1 MVTRNIRLTSR
12 ALLSFG
18 AICMLLIGMGAIA
31 LWKMGQI
38 HDAAV
43 DLQSNW
49 LPSVRQATK
58 IESATL
64 RVRLETLHYVTEN
77 PDQKGASRGKLDSLK
92 STLTQAIRDYEPLVS
107 SPEEKASYERVK
119 QGAQGYLD
127 KLSILIDSGTLNSTE
142 QATAYVNQVTV
153 PLALALQTA
162 VDELIQVNERG
173 ADLSATLAGDQFNTG
188 ITLTAAIIIVAILMT
203 ILIATLFTKSITHP
217 VRLLLATTQKIAEGD
232 LRAQVEVSG
241 QDELTDLQN
250 STQAMLDSL
259 KSTIRHIADSS
270 TQLASAAEEM
280 SAITR
285 ESNAGIQQQ
294 SMETEQ
300 AATAVNE
307 MTAAVEEVARNAVS
321 ASRSTQ
327 DSERSA
333 GLGKE
338 RVDQTIR
345 SIEKLTVT
353 VEGTRVEM
361 AGLAQ
366 QAQDITKVLDVI
378 RAIAEQTNLLALNA
392 AIEAAR
398 AGEQG
403 RGFAVVADEV
413 RALAHR
419 TQLSTQEIEQMIQGI
434 QAGSSKAMLSM
445 QQSSQDASET
455 LTIAHEAGT
464 AITHIAHAISEI
476 NERNLMIATA
486 SEEQAQ
492 VARSVDQNL
501 MSIRDLSMQ
510 SSSAASQTSIA
521 SSELSGLAVGLNKLV
536 TRFSL

>member
-1 MVTRNIRLTSR
+1 MVTRNLKLTSR

-18 AICMLLIGMGAIA
+18 AICVLLIGLGGLA

-38 HDAAV
+38 HDAAL
-43 DLQSNW
+43 DLQTNW
-49 LPSVRQATK
+49 MPSVRQAAK
-58 IESATL
+58 IESGTL
-64 RVRLETLHYVTEN
+64 RVRLEALHYATEG
-77 PDQKGASRGKLDSLK
+77 DSQKPASLNKLGTLK
-92 STLTQAIRDYEPLVS
+92 TTLAQAIKDYEPLVS
-107 SPEEKASYERVK
+107 GPEEKAAYEQVK
-119 QGAQGYLD
+119 RGARDYLD
-127 KLSILIDSGTLNSTE
+127 KLAVMIDSTQTN
-142 QATAYVNQVTV
+142 TAQQTADYINQITV
-153 PLALALQTA
+153 PLANTLQA
-162 VDELIQVNERG
+162 SIEELIRINESG
-173 ADLSATLAGDQFNTG
+173 AEQSAVIAGEQFSTG
-188 ITLTAAIIIVAILMT
+188 LTVTWVIIILAIVLT
-203 ILIATLFTKSITHP
+203 ILIATLFTRSVTRP
-217 VRLLLATTQKIAEGD
+217 VLSLLASTRKIAEGD
-232 LRAQVEVSG
+232 LRTQVEVSG
-241 QDELTDLQN
+241 HDELTDLQAA
-250 STQAMLDSL
+250 TQAMLDSL
-259 KSTIRHIADSS
+259 KSTIRHISDSS

-294 SMETEQ
+294 SMETDQ
-300 AATAVNE
+300 AATAVNQ

-321 ASRSTQ
+321 ASQSTQ
-327 DSERSA
+327 ASEHSA

-338 RVDQTIR
+338 RVEQTIHA
-345 SIEKLTVT
+345 IEKLTGT
-353 VEGTRVEM
+353 VENTRVEM

-434 QAGSSKAMLSM
+434 QNGSSKAMLSM
-445 QQSSQDASET
+445 QQSSEDANQT
-455 LTIAHEAGT
+455 LAIAHEAGS
-464 AITHIAHAISEI
+464 AIGHITEAISDI

-486 SEEQAQ
+486 SEQQAQ

-501 MSIRDLSMQ
+501 MSIRDLALQ
-510 SSSAASQTSIA
+510 SSSAASQTSLA
-521 SSELSGLAVGLNKLV
+521 SSELSSLAVGLNKLV
-536 TRFSL
+536 ARFAL

>member
-1 MVTRNIRLTSR
+1 MVTRNLKLTSR

-18 AICMLLIGMGAIA
+18 AICVLLIGLGGLA

-38 HDAAV
+38 HDAAL
-43 DLQSNW
+43 DLQTNW
-49 LPSVRQATK
+49 MPSVRQAAK
-58 IESATL
+58 IESGTL
-64 RVRLETLHYVTEN
+64 RVRLEALHYATEGDN
-77 PDQKGASRGKLDSLK
+77 QKPASLDKLGTLK
-92 STLTQAIRDYEPLVS
+92 TTLAQAIKDYEPLVS
-107 SPEEKASYERVK
+107 GPEEKAAYEQVK
-119 QGAQGYLD
+119 RGAQDYLD
-127 KLSILIDSGTLNSTE
+127 KLAVMINST
-142 QATAYVNQVTV
+142 QTNTAQQTADYINQITV
-153 PLALALQTA
+153 PLANTLQA
-162 VDELIQVNERG
+162 SIEELIRINESG
-173 ADLSATLAGDQFNTG
+173 AGQSAVIAGDQFSTG
-188 ITLTAAIIIVAILMT
+188 LTVTWVIIILAIVLT
-203 ILIATLFTKSITHP
+203 ILIATLFTRSVTRP
-217 VRLLLATTQKIAEGD
+217 VLSLLASTRKIAEGD
-232 LRAQVEVSG
+232 LRTQVEVSG
-241 QDELTDLQN
+241 HDELTDLQAA
-250 STQAMLDSL
+250 TQAMLDSL
-259 KSTIRHIADSS
+259 KSTIRHISDSS

-294 SMETEQ
+294 SMETDQ

-321 ASRSTQ
+321 ASQSTQ
-327 DSERSA
+327 ASERSA

-338 RVDQTIR
+338 RVEQTIHA
-345 SIEKLTVT
+345 IEKLTGT
-353 VEGTRVEM
+353 VENTRVEM

-434 QAGSSKAMLSM
+434 QNGSSKAMLSM
-445 QQSSQDASET
+445 QQSSEDANQT
-455 LTIAHEAGT
+455 LAIAHEAGS
-464 AITHIAHAISEI
+464 AIGHITEAISDI

-501 MSIRDLSMQ
+501 MSIRDLALQ
-510 SSSAASQTSIA
+510 SSSAASQTSLA
-521 SSELSGLAVGLNKLV
+521 SSELSSLAVGLNKLV
-536 TRFSL
+536 ARFAL

>member
-1 MVTRNIRLTSR
+1 MVTRNLKLTSR

-18 AICMLLIGMGAIA
+18 AICVLLIGLGGLA

-38 HDAAV
+38 HDAAL
-43 DLQSNW
+43 DLQTNW
-49 LPSVRQATK
+49 MPSVRQAAK
-58 IESATL
+58 IESGTL
-64 RVRLETLHYVTEN
+64 RVRLEALHYATEG
-77 PDQKGASRGKLDSLK
+77 DSQKPASLNKLGTLK
-92 STLTQAIRDYEPLVS
+92 TTLAEAIKDYDPLVS
-107 SPEEKASYERVK
+107 GPEEKAAYEQVK
-119 QGAQGYLD
+119 RGARDYLD
-127 KLSILIDSGTLNSTE
+127 KLAVMIDSTQTN
-142 QATAYVNQVTV
+142 TAQQTADYINQITV
-153 PLALALQTA
+153 PLANTLQA
-162 VDELIQVNERG
+162 SIEELIRINESG
-173 ADLSATLAGDQFNTG
+173 AEQSAVVAGEQFSG
-188 ITLTAAIIIVAILMT
+188 GLTVTWVIIILAIVLT
-203 ILIATLFTKSITHP
+203 ILIATLFTRSITHP
-217 VRLLLATTQKIAEGD
+217 VLSLLASTRKIAEGD
-232 LRAQVEVSG
+232 LRTQVEVSG
-241 QDELTDLQN
+241 RDELTDLQAA
-250 STQAMLDSL
+250 TQAMLDSL
-259 KSTIRHIADSS
+259 KSTIRHISDSS

-294 SMETEQ
+294 SMETDQ
-300 AATAVNE
+300 AATAVNQ

-321 ASRSTQ
+321 ASQSTQ
-327 DSERSA
+327 ASERSA

-338 RVDQTIR
+338 RVEQTIHA
-345 SIEKLTVT
+345 IEKLTGT
-353 VEGTRVEM
+353 VENTRVEM

-434 QAGSSKAMLSM
+434 QNGSSKAMLSM
-445 QQSSQDASET
+445 QQSSEDANQT
-455 LTIAHEAGT
+455 LAIAHEAGS
-464 AITHIAHAISEI
+464 AIGHITEAISDI

-486 SEEQAQ
+486 SEQQAQ

-501 MSIRDLSMQ
+501 MSIRDLALQ
-510 SSSAASQTSIA
+510 SSSAASQTSLA
-521 SSELSGLAVGLNKLV
+521 SSELSSLAVGLNKLV
-536 TRFSL
+536 ARFAL

>member
-1 MVTRNIRLTSR
+1 MVTRNLKLTSR

-18 AICMLLIGMGAIA
+18 AICVLLIGLGGLA

-38 HDAAV
+38 HDAAL
-43 DLQSNW
+43 DLQTNW
-49 LPSVRQATK
+49 MPSVRQAAK
-58 IESATL
+58 IESGTL
-64 RVRLETLHYVTEN
+64 RVRLEALHYATEGDN
-77 PDQKGASRGKLDSLK
+77 QKPASLNKLGTLK
-92 STLTQAIRDYEPLVS
+92 TTLAEAIKDYEPLVS
-107 SPEEKASYERVK
+107 GPEEKAAYEQVK
-119 QGAQGYLD
+119 RGARDYLD
-127 KLSILIDSGTLNSTE
+127 KLAVMIDSTQTN
-142 QATAYVNQVTV
+142 TAQQTADYINQITV
-153 PLALALQTA
+153 PLANTLQA
-162 VDELIQVNERG
+162 SIEELIRINESG
-173 ADLSATLAGDQFNTG
+173 AEQSAVVAGEQFSG
-188 ITLTAAIIIVAILMT
+188 GLTVTWVIIILAIVLT
-203 ILIATLFTKSITHP
+203 ILIATLFTRSITHP
-217 VRLLLATTQKIAEGD
+217 VLSLLASTRKIAEGD
-232 LRAQVEVSG
+232 LRTQVEVSG
-241 QDELTDLQN
+241 RDELTDLQAA
-250 STQAMLDSL
+250 TQAMLDSL
-259 KSTIRHIADSS
+259 KSTIRHISDSS

-294 SMETEQ
+294 SMETDQ
-300 AATAVNE
+300 AATAVNQ

-321 ASRSTQ
+321 ASQSTQ
-327 DSERSA
+327 ASEHSA

-338 RVDQTIR
+338 RVEQTIHA
-345 SIEKLTVT
+345 IEKLTGT
-353 VEGTRVEM
+353 VENTRVEM

-434 QAGSSKAMLSM
+434 QNGSSKAMLSM
-445 QQSSQDASET
+445 QQSSEDANQT
-455 LTIAHEAGT
+455 LAIAHEAGS
-464 AITHIAHAISEI
+464 AIGHITEAISDI

-486 SEEQAQ
+486 SEQQAQ

-501 MSIRDLSMQ
+501 MSIRDLALQ
-510 SSSAASQTSIA
+510 SSSAASQTSLA
-521 SSELSGLAVGLNKLV
+521 SSELSSLAVGLNKLV
-536 TRFSL
+536 ARFAL

>member
-1 MVTRNIRLTSR
+1 MVTRNLKLTSR

-18 AICMLLIGMGAIA
+18 AICILLIGLGGLA

-38 HDAAV
+38 HDVAL
-43 DLQSNW
+43 DLQSSW

-58 IESATL
+58 IESGTL
-64 RVRLETLHYVTEN
+64 RVRLEALHYATEN
-77 PDQKGASRGKLDSLK
+77 DNQKAASLDKLGTLK
-92 STLTQAIRDYEPLVS
+92 TTLAQAIKDYEPLVS
-107 SPEEKASYERVK
+107 SPEEKTAYTQVQR
-119 QGAQGYLD
+119 GAQDYLD
-127 KLSILIDSGTLNSTE
+127 KLAIMIASSQTN
-142 QATAYVNQVTV
+142 TAQQTADYINQVTV
-153 PLALALQTA
+153 PLANTLQA
-162 VDELIQVNERG
+162 AIEELIRINERG
-173 ADLSATLAGDQFNTG
+173 AEQSAVVADEQFSSGLVVTSV
-188 ITLTAAIIIVAILMT
+188 IIVLAIVLT
-203 ILIATLFTKSITHP
+203 ILIATLFTRSITRP
-217 VRLLLATTQKIAEGD
+217 VLSLLVSTRKIAEGD
-232 LRAQVEVSG
+232 LRTQVEVSG
-241 QDELTDLQN
+241 QDELTDLQAA
-250 STQAMLDSL
+250 TQAMLDSL
-259 KSTIRHIADSS
+259 KSTIRHISDSS

-294 SMETEQ
+294 SMETDQ

-321 ASRSTQ
+321 ASQSTQ
-327 DSERSA
+327 ASERSA

-338 RVDQTIR
+338 RVEQTIHA
-345 SIEKLTVT
+345 IEKLTGT
-353 VEGTRVEM
+353 VENTRVEM

-434 QAGSSKAMLSM
+434 QNGSSKAMLSM
-445 QQSSQDASET
+445 QQSSEDANQT
-455 LTIAHEAGT
+455 LAIAHEAGS
-464 AITHIAHAISEI
+464 AIGHITDAISDI

-501 MSIRDLSMQ
+501 MSIRDLALQ
-510 SSSAASQTSIA
+510 SSSAASQTSLA
-521 SSELSGLAVGLNKLV
+521 SSELSSLAVGLNKLV
-536 TRFSL
+536 ARFAL

>member
-18 AICMLLIGMGAIA
+18 AICLLLIGMGGIA

-38 HDAAV
+38 HDAAI
-43 DLQSNW
+43 DLQTNW
-49 LPSVRQATK
+49 MPSVRQATK

-64 RVRLETLHYVTEN
+64 RIRLEILHFATN
-77 PDQKGASRGKLDSLK
+77 AQPLKGASRDKLAGLK
-92 STLTQAIRDYEPLVS
+92 STLNQAIQDYAPLVS
-107 SPEEKASYERVK
+107 SSNEQATYERVK
-119 QGAQGYLD
+119 QGAQNWLD
-127 KLSILIDSGTLNSTE
+127 KLSVLTDSNNSSSEEQQVQYLNQFS
-142 QATAYVNQVTV
+142 V
-153 PLALALQTA
+153 PLANALQTTI
-162 VDELIQVNERG
+162 DELIDINERG
-173 ADLSATLAGDQFNTG
+173 AAQSAAQAGDQFNQG
-188 ITLTAAIIIVAILMT
+188 ITLTAVIILATILLT
-203 ILIATLFTKSITHP
+203 VLIATLFTKSITHP
-217 VRLLLATTQKIAEGD
+217 VRQLLATTQKIADGD

-241 QDELTDLQN
+241 NDELTELQN

-455 LTIAHEAGT
+455 LTIAHEAGS
-464 AITHIAHAISEI
+464 AITHITHAISEI

-501 MSIRDLSMQ
+501 TSIRDLSMQ

-521 SSELSGLAVGLNKLV
+521 SSELSSLAVDLNKLV

>member
-1 MVTRNIRLTSR
+1 MVIRNLKLTSR

-18 AICMLLIGMGAIA
+18 AICVLLIGLGGLA

-38 HDAAV
+38 HDAAL
-43 DLQSNW
+43 DLQANW
-49 LPSVRQATK
+49 LPSVRQAAK
-58 IESATL
+58 IESGTL
-64 RVRLETLHYVTEN
+64 RVRLEALHYATEG
-77 PDQKGASRGKLDSLK
+77 DSQKPASLDKLNTLK
-92 STLTQAIRDYEPLVS
+92 TTLVEAIKGYEPLVS
-107 SPEEKASYERVK
+107 GPEEKAAYEQVK
-119 QGAQGYLD
+119 RGARDYLD
-127 KLSILIDSGTLNSTE
+127 KLAVMIDSTKTN
-142 QATAYVNQVTV
+142 TAQQTADYINQVTV
-153 PLALALQTA
+153 PLANTLQASIEELLRINESGAEQSA
-162 VDELIQVNERG
+162 VV
-173 ADLSATLAGDQFNTG
+173 AGEQFSG
-188 ITLTAAIIIVAILMT
+188 GLTVTWVIIILAIVLT
-203 ILIATLFTKSITHP
+203 VLIATLFTRSITHP
-217 VRLLLATTQKIAEGD
+217 VLSLLASTRKIAEGD
-232 LRAQVEVSG
+232 LRTQVDVSG
-241 QDELTDLQN
+241 RDELTDLQAA
-250 STQAMLDSL
+250 TQAMLDSL
-259 KSTIRHIADSS
+259 KSTIRHISDSS

-294 SMETEQ
+294 SMETDQ
-300 AATAVNE
+300 AATAVNQ

-321 ASRSTQ
+321 ASQSTQ
-327 DSERSA
+327 ASERSA

-338 RVDQTIR
+338 RVEQTIHA
-345 SIEKLTVT
+345 IEKLTGT
-353 VEGTRVEM
+353 VENTRVEM

-434 QAGSSKAMLSM
+434 QNGSSKAMLSM
-445 QQSSQDASET
+445 QQSSEDANQT
-455 LTIAHEAGT
+455 LAIAHEAGS
-464 AITHIAHAISEI
+464 AIGHITEAISDI

-501 MSIRDLSMQ
+501 MSIRDLALQ
-510 SSSAASQTSIA
+510 SSSAASQTSLA
-521 SSELSGLAVGLNKLV
+521 SSELSSLAVGLNKLV
-536 TRFSL
+536 ARFAL

>member
-1 MVTRNIRLTSR
+1 MKLTLR
-12 ALLSFG
+12 ALISFG
-18 AICMLLIGMGAIA
+18 SICVLLVGLGGLA

-43 DLQSNW
+43 ELQTNW
-49 LPSVRQATK
+49 LPSVRQATL
-58 IESATL
+58 IESSTL
-64 RVRLETLHYVTEN
+64 RLRLETLHYVTEN
-77 PDQKGASRGKLDSLK
+77 AADKAATLSNLATLK
-92 STLTQAIRDYEPLVS
+92 SNLNQAIKDYAALVS
-107 SPEEKASYERVK
+107 SPHEQDTYDRVK
-119 QGAQGYLD
+119 SGAQAYQD
-127 KLSILIDSGTLNSTE
+127 KLAVLLESSKTSSTE
-142 QATAYVNQVTV
+142 EATNYVNQVTV
-153 PLALALQTA
+153 PLANTLQSSI
-162 VDELIQVNERG
+162 DELIRINEQG
-173 ADLSATLAGDQFNTG
+173 AAQSATDAGTQFTAG
-188 ITLTAAIIIVAILMT
+188 ITLTGVIIVVAILLT
-203 ILIATLFTKSITHP
+203 ALIALLFTRSIILP
-217 VRLLLATTQKIAEGD
+217 VQTLLATTRKIAEGD
-232 LRAQVEVSG
+232 LRTQVEVSG
-241 QDELTDLQN
+241 QDELTELQ
-250 STQAMLDSL
+250 TATRAMLDSL

-321 ASRSTQ
+321 ASQSTQ
-327 DSERSA
+327 ESERSA

-338 RVDQTIR
+338 RVEQTIH
-345 SIEKLTVT
+345 SIEKLTGT
-353 VEGTRVEM
+353 VENTRVEM

-434 QAGSSKAMLSM
+434 QSGSNKAMLSM
-445 QQSSQDASET
+445 QQSSEDASQT
-455 LTIAHEAGT
+455 LAIAHEAGS
-464 AITHIAHAISEI
+464 AIGHITQAISHI

-501 MSIRDLSMQ
+501 MSIRDLSVQ

-521 SSELSGLAVGLNKLV
+521 SSELSNLAMGLNKLV
-536 TRFSL
+536 ARFSL

>member
-1 MVTRNIRLTSR
+1 MKLTSR

-18 AICMLLIGMGAIA
+18 AICVLLIGLGGLA

-38 HDAAV
+38 HDAAL
-43 DLQSNW
+43 DLQTNW
-49 LPSVRQATK
+49 MPSVRQAAK
-58 IESATL
+58 IESGTL
-64 RVRLETLHYVTEN
+64 RVRLEALHYATEG
-77 PDQKGASRGKLDSLK
+77 DSQKPASLNKLGTLK
-92 STLTQAIRDYEPLVS
+92 TTLAEAIKDYDPLVS
-107 SPEEKASYERVK
+107 GPEEKAAYEQVK
-119 QGAQGYLD
+119 RGARDYLD
-127 KLSILIDSGTLNSTE
+127 KLAVMIDSTQTN
-142 QATAYVNQVTV
+142 TAQQTADYINQITV
-153 PLALALQTA
+153 PLANTLQA
-162 VDELIQVNERG
+162 SIEELIRINESG
-173 ADLSATLAGDQFNTG
+173 AEQSAVVAGEQFSG
-188 ITLTAAIIIVAILMT
+188 GLTVTWVIIILAIVLT
-203 ILIATLFTKSITHP
+203 ILIATLFTRSITHP
-217 VRLLLATTQKIAEGD
+217 VLSLLASTRKIAEGD
-232 LRAQVEVSG
+232 LRTQVEVSG
-241 QDELTDLQN
+241 RDELTDLQAA
-250 STQAMLDSL
+250 TQAMLDSL
-259 KSTIRHIADSS
+259 KSTIRHISDSS

-294 SMETEQ
+294 SMETDQ
-300 AATAVNE
+300 AATAVNQ

-321 ASRSTQ
+321 ASQSTQ
-327 DSERSA
+327 ASERSA

-338 RVDQTIR
+338 RVEQTIHA
-345 SIEKLTVT
+345 IEKLTGT
-353 VEGTRVEM
+353 VENTRVEM

-434 QAGSSKAMLSM
+434 QNGSSKAMLSM
-445 QQSSQDASET
+445 QQSSEDANQT
-455 LTIAHEAGT
+455 LAIAHEAGS
-464 AITHIAHAISEI
+464 AIGHITEAISDI

-486 SEEQAQ
+486 SEQQAQ

-501 MSIRDLSMQ
+501 MSIRDLALQ
-510 SSSAASQTSIA
+510 SSSAASQTSLA
-521 SSELSGLAVGLNKLV
+521 SSELSSLAVGLNKLV
-536 TRFSL
+536 ARFAL

>member
-1 MVTRNIRLTSR
+1 MVIRNLKLASR

-18 AICMLLIGMGAIA
+18 AICLLLVSLGGLA
-31 LWKMGQI
+31 LWKMQQI
-38 HDAAV
+38 HEATVA
-43 DLQSNW
+43 LQTNW
-49 LPSVRQATK
+49 LPSVRQAGK
-58 IESATL
+58 IEAVTL
-64 RVRLETLHYVTEN
+64 RVRLDALHYATES
-77 PDQKGASRGKLDSLK
+77 DSQKDASLTRLYALK
-92 STLTQAIRDYEPLVS
+92 NTLAQAISDYEPLIS
-107 SPEEKASYERVK
+107 GNEERSVYEQVQR
-119 QGAQGYLD
+119 GARDYLE
-127 KLSILIDSGTLNSTE
+127 KLVVLIDNSKTNTDE
-142 QATAYVNQVTV
+142 QSQKYINQVTV
-153 PLALALQTA
+153 PLANNLQA
-162 VDELIQVNERG
+162 SIDELIRINESG
-173 ADLSATLAGDQFNTG
+173 AEQSAILANQQFDNG
-188 ITLTAAIIIVAILMT
+188 LLLTATIIVMAIILTLLIAIL
-203 ILIATLFTKSITHP
+203 FTRSIIRP
-217 VRLLLATTQKIAEGD
+217 VQSLLAATQKIAEGD
-232 LRAQVEVSG
+232 LRTQVDVSG
-241 QDELTDLQN
+241 QDELTELQR

-294 SMETEQ
+294 SMETEM

-321 ASRSTQ
+321 ASQSTQ
-327 DSERSA
+327 ASERSA
-333 GLGKE
+333 GMGRE
-338 RVDQTIR
+338 RVEQTIE
-345 SIEKLTVT
+345 SIEKLTGT
-353 VEGTRVEM
+353 VENTRIEM

-366 QAQDITKVLDVI
+366 QAQDITRVLDVI
-378 RAIAEQTNLLALNA
+378 RSIAEQTNLLALNA

-419 TQLSTQEIEQMIQGI
+419 TQLSTQEIELMIQGI
-434 QAGSSKAMLSM
+434 QSGSNNAMLSM
-445 QQSSQDASET
+445 QQSSVDAGET
-455 LTIAHEAGT
+455 LAIAHDAGI
-464 AITHIAHAISEI
+464 AIGQIAQAISDI

-501 MSIRDLSMQ
+501 MSIRDLSLQ

-521 SSELSGLAVGLNKLV
+521 SGELSSLAVSLNKLV

>member
-64 RVRLETLHYVTEN
+64 RVRLEALHYITEN
-77 PDQKGASRGKLDSLK
+77 PDQKSASRDKLDSLK

-127 KLSILIDSGTLNSTE
+127 KLSILIDSGTLNSAE

-378 RAIAEQTNLLALNA
+378 RAIADQTNLLALNA

-398 AGEQG
+398 AGEMG

-413 RALAHR
+413 RQLAQRTSTSTGQIHSLIAKLQQTAATAVQTMNAGHRQAEEGVARVLEADQALIGISEAVANITDMTAQIAAALA
-419 TQLSTQEIEQMIQGI
+419 
-434 QAGSSKAMLSM
+434 
-445 QQSSQDASET
+445 
-455 LTIAHEAGT
+455 
-464 AITHIAHAISEI
+464 
-476 NERNLMIATA
+476 
-486 SEEQAQ
+486 
-492 VARSVDQNL
+492 
-501 MSIRDLSMQ
+501 
-510 SSSAASQTSIA
+510 
-521 SSELSGLAVGLNKLV
+521 
-536 TRFSL
+536 

>member
-1 MVTRNIRLTSR
+1 MTRNIRLTSR

-18 AICMLLIGMGAIA
+18 AICLLLIGMGGIA

-38 HDAAV
+38 HDAAI
-43 DLQSNW
+43 DLQTNW
-49 LPSVRQATK
+49 MPSVRQATK

-64 RVRLETLHYVTEN
+64 RIRLEILHFATN
-77 PDQKGASRGKLDSLK
+77 AQPLKGASRDKLAGLK
-92 STLTQAIRDYEPLVS
+92 STLNQAIQDYAPLVS
-107 SPEEKASYERVK
+107 SSNEQATYERVK
-119 QGAQGYLD
+119 QGAQNWLD
-127 KLSILIDSGTLNSTE
+127 KLSVLTDSNNSSSEEQQVQYLNQFS
-142 QATAYVNQVTV
+142 V
-153 PLALALQTA
+153 PLANALQTTI
-162 VDELIQVNERG
+162 DELIDINERG
-173 ADLSATLAGDQFNTG
+173 AAQSAAQAGDQFNQG
-188 ITLTAAIIIVAILMT
+188 ITLTAVIILATILLT
-203 ILIATLFTKSITHP
+203 VLIATLFTKSITHP
-217 VRLLLATTQKIAEGD
+217 VRQLLATTQKIADGD

-241 QDELTDLQN
+241 NDELTELQN

-455 LTIAHEAGT
+455 LTIAHEAGS
-464 AITHIAHAISEI
+464 AITHITHAISEI

-501 MSIRDLSMQ
+501 TSIRDLSMQ

-521 SSELSGLAVGLNKLV
+521 SSELSSLAVDLNKLV

>member
-1 MVTRNIRLTSR
+1 MVIRNLKLTSR

-18 AICMLLIGMGAIA
+18 AICVLLIGLGGLA

-38 HDAAV
+38 HDAAL
-43 DLQSNW
+43 DLQANW
-49 LPSVRQATK
+49 LPSVRQAAK
-58 IESATL
+58 IESGTL
-64 RVRLETLHYVTEN
+64 RVRLEALHYATEG
-77 PDQKGASRGKLDSLK
+77 DSQKPASLDKLNTLK
-92 STLTQAIRDYEPLVS
+92 TTLVEAIKGYEPLVS
-107 SPEEKASYERVK
+107 GPEEKAAYEQVK
-119 QGAQGYLD
+119 RGARDYLD
-127 KLSILIDSGTLNSTE
+127 KLAVMIGSTKTN
-142 QATAYVNQVTV
+142 TAQQTADYINQVTV
-153 PLALALQTA
+153 PLANTLQASIEELLRINESGAEQSA
-162 VDELIQVNERG
+162 VV
-173 ADLSATLAGDQFNTG
+173 AGEQFSG
-188 ITLTAAIIIVAILMT
+188 GLTVTWVIIILAIVLT
-203 ILIATLFTKSITHP
+203 VLIATLFTRSITHP
-217 VRLLLATTQKIAEGD
+217 VLSLLASTRKIAEGD
-232 LRAQVEVSG
+232 LRTQVDVSG
-241 QDELTDLQN
+241 RDELTDLQAA
-250 STQAMLDSL
+250 TQAMLDSL
-259 KSTIRHIADSS
+259 KSTIRHISDSS

-294 SMETEQ
+294 SMETDQ
-300 AATAVNE
+300 AATAVNQ

-321 ASRSTQ
+321 ASQSTQ
-327 DSERSA
+327 ASERSA

-338 RVDQTIR
+338 RVEQTIHA
-345 SIEKLTVT
+345 IEKLTGT
-353 VEGTRVEM
+353 VENTRVEM

-392 AIEAAR
+392 AIEAAP

-434 QAGSSKAMLSM
+434 QNGSSKAMLSM
-445 QQSSQDASET
+445 QQSSEDANQT
-455 LTIAHEAGT
+455 LAIAHEAGS
-464 AITHIAHAISEI
+464 AIGHITEAISDI

-501 MSIRDLSMQ
+501 MSIRDLALQ
-510 SSSAASQTSIA
+510 SSSAASQTSLA
-521 SSELSGLAVGLNKLV
+521 SSELSSLAVGLNKLV
-536 TRFSL
+536 ARFAL

>member
-1 MVTRNIRLTSR
+1 MVTRHLKLTSR

-18 AICMLLIGMGAIA
+18 AICILLIGLGGLA

-38 HDAAV
+38 HDVAL
-43 DLQSNW
+43 DLQSSW

-58 IESATL
+58 IESGTL
-64 RVRLETLHYVTEN
+64 RVRLEALHYATEN
-77 PDQKGASRGKLDSLK
+77 DNQKAASLDKLGTLK
-92 STLTQAIRDYEPLVS
+92 TTLAQAIKDYEPLVS
-107 SPEEKASYERVK
+107 SPEEKTAYTQVQR
-119 QGAQGYLD
+119 GAQDYLD
-127 KLSILIDSGTLNSTE
+127 KLAIMIASSQTN
-142 QATAYVNQVTV
+142 TAQQTADYINQVTV
-153 PLALALQTA
+153 PLANTLQA
-162 VDELIQVNERG
+162 AIEELIRINEHG
-173 ADLSATLAGDQFNTG
+173 AEQSAVVADEQFSSGLVVTSV
-188 ITLTAAIIIVAILMT
+188 IIVLAIVLT
-203 ILIATLFTKSITHP
+203 ILIATLFTRSITRP
-217 VRLLLATTQKIAEGD
+217 VLSLLASTRKIAEGD
-232 LRAQVEVSG
+232 LRTQVEVSG
-241 QDELTDLQN
+241 QDELTDLQAA
-250 STQAMLDSL
+250 TQAMLDSL
-259 KSTIRHIADSS
+259 KSTIRHISDSS

-294 SMETEQ
+294 SMETDQ

-321 ASRSTQ
+321 ASQSTQ
-327 DSERSA
+327 ASERSA

-338 RVDQTIR
+338 RVEQTIHA
-345 SIEKLTVT
+345 IEKLTGT
-353 VEGTRVEM
+353 VENTRVEM

-434 QAGSSKAMLSM
+434 QNGSSKAMLSM
-445 QQSSQDASET
+445 QQSSEDANQT
-455 LTIAHEAGT
+455 LAIAHEAGS
-464 AITHIAHAISEI
+464 AIGHITDAISDI

-501 MSIRDLSMQ
+501 MSIRDLALQ
-510 SSSAASQTSIA
+510 SSSAASQTSLA
-521 SSELSGLAVGLNKLV
+521 SSELSSLAVGLNKLV
-536 TRFSL
+536 ARFAL

>member
-1 MVTRNIRLTSR
+1 V
-12 ALLSFG
+12 
-18 AICMLLIGMGAIA
+18 LIGLGGLA

-38 HDAAV
+38 HDAAL

-64 RVRLETLHYVTEN
+64 RVRLEALHYITES
-77 PDQKGASRGKLDSLK
+77 PGQKGASLDKLATLK
-92 STLTQAIRDYEPLVS
+92 TTLTQAIVDYEPLIS
-107 SPEEKASYERVK
+107 SPEEKATYEQVK
-119 QGAQGYLD
+119 RGAQDYLD
-127 KLSILIDSGTLNSTE
+127 KLAVLIDSSKTNTEE
-142 QATAYVNQVTV
+142 QANAYINQVTV
-153 PLALALQTA
+153 PVANSLQSSI
-162 VDELIQVNERG
+162 EGLIRINETG
-173 ADLSATLAGDQFNTG
+173 AAQSATLAGEQFSNG
-188 ITLTAAIIIVAILMT
+188 LTLTSTIIVMAILLT
-203 ILIATLFTKSITHP
+203 ILIATLFTRSITLP
-217 VRLLLATTQKIAEGD
+217 VLSLLATTRKIAEGD
-232 LRAQVEVSG
+232 LRTTVEISG

-250 STQAMLDSL
+250 ATQAMLDSL

-285 ESNAGIQQQ
+285 ESNASIQQQ

-321 ASRSTQ
+321 ASHSTQ
-327 DSERSA
+327 ESERSA

-338 RVDQTIR
+338 RVDQTIV
-345 SIEKLTVT
+345 SIEKLTTT
-353 VEGTRVEM
+353 VEGTRLEM
-361 AGLAQ
+361 ASLAQ

-434 QAGSSKAMLSM
+434 QTGSSKAMLSM
-445 QQSSQDASET
+445 QQSSQDASQT
-455 LTIAHEAGT
+455 LAIAHEAGT
-464 AITHIAHAISEI
+464 AISHITLAITDI

-501 MSIRDLSMQ
+501 MSIRDLSVQ

-521 SSELSGLAVGLNKLV
+521 SGELSGLAVGLNKV
-536 TRFSL
+536 VARFSL

>member
-1 MVTRNIRLTSR
+1 MVIRNLKLTSR

-18 AICMLLIGMGAIA
+18 AICVLLIGLGGLA

-38 HDAAV
+38 HDAAL
-43 DLQSNW
+43 DLQANW
-49 LPSVRQATK
+49 LPSVRQAAK
-58 IESATL
+58 IESGTL
-64 RVRLETLHYVTEN
+64 RVRLEALHYATEG
-77 PDQKGASRGKLDSLK
+77 DSQKPASLDKLNTLK
-92 STLTQAIRDYEPLVS
+92 TTLVEAIKGYEPLVS
-107 SPEEKASYERVK
+107 GPEEKAAYEQVK
-119 QGAQGYLD
+119 RGARDYLD
-127 KLSILIDSGTLNSTE
+127 KLAVMIDSTKTN
-142 QATAYVNQVTV
+142 TAQQTADYINQVTV
-153 PLALALQTA
+153 PLANTLQASIEELLRINESGAEQSA
-162 VDELIQVNERG
+162 VV
-173 ADLSATLAGDQFNTG
+173 AGEQFSG
-188 ITLTAAIIIVAILMT
+188 GLTVTWVIIILAIVLT
-203 ILIATLFTKSITHP
+203 VLIATLFTRSITHP
-217 VRLLLATTQKIAEGD
+217 VLSLLASTRKIAEGD
-232 LRAQVEVSG
+232 LRTQVDVSG
-241 QDELTDLQN
+241 RDELTDLQAA
-250 STQAMLDSL
+250 TQAMLDSL
-259 KSTIRHIADSS
+259 KSTIRHISDSS

-294 SMETEQ
+294 SMETDQ
-300 AATAVNE
+300 AATAVNQ

-321 ASRSTQ
+321 ASQSTQ
-327 DSERSA
+327 ASERSA

-338 RVDQTIR
+338 RVEQTIHA
-345 SIEKLTVT
+345 IEKLTGT
-353 VEGTRVEM
+353 VENTRVEM

-398 AGEQG
+398 AGDAG

-434 QAGSSKAMLSM
+434 QNGSSKAMLSM
-445 QQSSQDASET
+445 QQSSEDANQT
-455 LTIAHEAGT
+455 LAIAHEAGS
-464 AITHIAHAISEI
+464 AIGHITEAISDI

-501 MSIRDLSMQ
+501 MSIRDLALQ
-510 SSSAASQTSIA
+510 SSSAASQTSLA
-521 SSELSGLAVGLNKLV
+521 SSELSSLAVGLNKLV
-536 TRFSL
+536 ARFAL